1 MGLLITSA
9 RGRLKA
15 RGRSNG
21 LPTVLMGYA
30 IECLVEAYVL
40 IGSGGRLTTA
50 RPDSDVDHRDFIVN
64 EIGGY
69 STIYLQVKGSP
80 TLSRQQVKI
89 LVHFPKGKVFSD
101 PRLIYVFCFVDAEAL
116 LLSHVWV
123 IPSPDFNRLAPR
135 SKLPRNRL
143 ELEFEAGLHGKG
155 KWARFEIEPTHLGPR
170 LLELVKQRRGGSLS
184 ENRRVRKA
192 A

>member
-1 MGLLITSA
+1 MSLLVTSV

-15 RGRSNG
+15 RGRSRG

-69 STIYLQVKGSP
+69 QTIYLQVKGTPS
-80 TLSRQQVKI
+80 LDRQQVKI
-89 LVHFPKGKVFSD
+89 LVHYPKGKILSD
-101 PRLIYVFCFVDAEAL
+101 PRLIFILCLVDADAL
-116 LLSHVWV
+116 RLSHVWV
-123 IPSPDFNRLAPR
+123 IPAPDLNRLAPR
-135 SKLPRNRL
+135 STLPRNRV
-143 ELEFEAGLHGKG
+143 ELEFQAGLRGKG
-155 KWARFEIEPTHLGPR
+155 KWARFEIEPTQLGVR
-170 LLELVKQRRGGSLS
+170 LLELIKQQGGRRAS
-184 ENRRVRKA
+184 EKSRLRSA